1 MDEAGESCSANC
13 AVRNIQRYIIWYK
26 QCRNV
31 NAASALIRLLLK
43 QLNARDYWHCLLMN
57 QIIYINYILFYGV
70 WYYINNALWC
80 TVPVSWE
87 LSWQMFASTADWDFS
102 VNLGEVGVCS
112 SSQSDIHVQ
121 GCFKGNCFT
130 TQDTGQLLIVFML
143 FSFLSPSTSTS
154 GRNST
159 LHRLYW
165 KTHFSLSFL
174 ALCVTLPAF
183 LLNFSRLGFL
193 KTPPQSLQLK
203 TVRFRK
209 DEETEL

>member
-1 MDEAGESCSANC
+1 MDEPGESGSANC

-57 QIIYINYILFYGV
+57 QIIYINYIVFYGV

-80 TVPVSWE
+80 TVHVSWE
-87 LSWQMFASTADWDFS
+87 LSWQMFASIADWDFS

-112 SSQSDIHVQ
+112 ASQSDIRVQ
-121 GCFKGNCFT
+121 GCFKGNCIT

-143 FSFLSPSTSTS
+143 FFFYPLQHQPVGESPHSTDYIGKHIS
-154 GRNST
+154 
-159 LHRLYW
+159 LYPFW
-165 KTHFSLSFL
+165 PSVWPCL
-174 ALCVTLPAF
+174 
-183 LLNFSRLGFL
+183 
-193 KTPPQSLQLK
+193 
-203 TVRFRK
+203 RFY
-209 DEETEL
+209 

>member
-13 AVRNIQRYIIWYK
+13 AVRNIQRYIICYK

-70 WYYINNALWC
+70 WYYINNALWW
-80 TVPVSWE
+80 TVRVSWE

-112 SSQSDIHVQ
+112 ASQSDIHVQ
-121 GCFKGNCFT
+121 DCFKGNCIT
-130 TQDTGQLLIVFML
+130 THDTGQLLIVFML
-143 FSFLSPSTSTS
+143 FFLSPSTSTS
-154 GRNST
+154 GRKST

-174 ALCVTLPAF
+174 ALCVTLPAL

-209 DEETEL
+209 HEETEL

>member
-13 AVRNIQRYIIWYK
+13 AVRNIQRYIICYK

-43 QLNARDYWHCLLMN
+43 QLNARDYWHCLLIN

-70 WYYINNALWC
+70 WYYINNALWW
-80 TVPVSWE
+80 TVRVSWE

-112 SSQSDIHVQ
+112 ASQSDIHVQ
-121 GCFKGNCFT
+121 DCFKGNCIT
-130 TQDTGQLLIVFML
+130 THDTGQLLIVFML
-143 FSFLSPSTSTS
+143 FFLSPSTSTS
-154 GRNST
+154 GRKST

-174 ALCVTLPAF
+174 ALCVTLPAL

>member
-1 MDEAGESCSANC
+1 MDEPGESGSANC
-13 AVRNIQRYIIWYK
+13 AVRNIQRYIISYK

-70 WYYINNALWC
+70 WYYINNALWW
-80 TVPVSWE
+80 TVRVSWE

-112 SSQSDIHVQ
+112 ASQSDIHVQ
-121 GCFKGNCFT
+121 DCFKGNCIT
-130 TQDTGQLLIVFML
+130 THDTGQLLIVFML
-143 FSFLSPSTSTS
+143 FFLSPSTSTS
-154 GRNST
+154 GRKST

-174 ALCVTLPAF
+174 ALCVTLPAL

-209 DEETEL
+209 HEETEL

>member
-13 AVRNIQRYIIWYK
+13 AVRNIQRYTISYK

-57 QIIYINYILFYGV
+57 QIIYINYIVFYGV

-80 TVPVSWE
+80 TVHVSWE

-143 FSFLSPSTSTS
+143 FFFFIPFNINQWEKVHTPQTILENTFLFILFGP
-154 GRNST
+154 
-159 LHRLYW
+159 LCD
-165 KTHFSLSFL
+165 L
-174 ALCVTLPAF
+174 ACVF
-183 LLNFSRLGFL
+183 IKF
-193 KTPPQSLQLK
+193 Q
-203 TVRFRK
+203 
-209 DEETEL
+209 

>member
-13 AVRNIQRYIIWYK
+13 AVRNIQRYIICYK

-70 WYYINNALWC
+70 WYYINNALWW
-80 TVPVSWE
+80 TVRVSWE

-112 SSQSDIHVQ
+112 ASQSDIHVQ
-121 GCFKGNCFT
+121 DCFKGNCIT
-130 TQDTGQLLIVFML
+130 THDTGQLLIVFML
-143 FSFLSPSTSTS
+143 FFLSPSTSTS
-154 GRNST
+154 GRKST

-174 ALCVTLPAF
+174 ALCVTLPAL